1 MMHQKLEFFSP
12 FIIELISKFDR
23 DIVKKNG
30 DAEGNGDG
38 WKETDRNS

>member
-23 DIVKKNG
+23 IVKKNG
-30 DAEGNGDG
+30 DAEGNGAG